1 MATKCVTR
9 YVREMVTKSR
19 TGAKCAQNHRTQIFL
34 THTLLLNME
43 CTAKWNDYD
52 EEKKTISILIIC
64 SKNCLFIK
72 IKCNFRVNNGKTWK
86 SMQSISDFIMM
97 ITGASVRTQHL
108 TPISN
113 HMSKII
119 IFDFRCHL
127 QCCAVLCE
135 WESFFH
141 PFHFA
146 LSDIAFVRFASLA
159 KAPTQ
164 WRFTHNNGNKIRKW
178 ICVSHLVAPQH
189 WLNFSGWFLLSL
201 SLSLSMP
208 PIQHLSFSLSLSR
221 TSPYLLYHSKFS
233 HNRQQRHSVEFFMID
248 SGMNVSF

>member
-1 MATKCVTR
+1 MRSKPPHTNIP
-9 YVREMVTKSR
+9 YSHPPLGIWNVRPNEMTTMKR
-19 TGAKCAQNHRTQIFL
+19 R
-34 THTLLLNME
+34 
-43 CTAKWNDYD
+43 
-52 EEKKTISILIIC
+52 KKTISILIIC

-97 ITGASVRTQHL
+97 ITGANVRTQHL

-127 QCCAVLCE
+127 QCCAVRVGVFC
-135 WESFFH
+135 SVRY
-141 PFHFA
+141 
-146 LSDIAFVRFASLA
+146 IAFVRFASLA

-189 WLNFSGWFLLSL
+189 
-201 SLSLSMP
+201 
-208 PIQHLSFSLSLSR
+208 
-221 TSPYLLYHSKFS
+221 
-233 HNRQQRHSVEFFMID
+233 
-248 SGMNVSF
+248 